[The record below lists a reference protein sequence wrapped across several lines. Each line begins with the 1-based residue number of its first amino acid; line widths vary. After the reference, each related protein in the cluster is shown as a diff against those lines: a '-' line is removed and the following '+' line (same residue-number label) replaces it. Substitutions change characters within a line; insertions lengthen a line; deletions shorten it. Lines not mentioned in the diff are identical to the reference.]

1 LGYWS
6 EPRCCRFWWWPRRER
21 GADIPSDLGQAS
33 NASQHQ
39 NRRNPPGASQKGRL
53 AASLARC
60 SPLKGMRL
68 SRSLPS
74 APSDFYAWPTPVSK
88 QSPNPRSIASQLILL
103 FTLAAA
109 LLLACGLGV
118 FYWVVVRHAFAEDN
132 AVLADKV
139 DALQTSFEQRGGLDA
154 VAAEINTAGS
164 RQRAPF
170 LVRVLD
176 PAGTTIGQTTG
187 MERLLPANI
196 FPPVA
201 SREIAAPAERRVAGK
216 SFALTTRRAFAD
228 GQQFTIQ
235 VAQDRSSDEQ
245 VERKFGILVLV
256 VLSGSILASI
266 LIAIPVT
273 RRGLRPLEEM
283 KRSLERIGPTHLN
296 ERVASANWPRELQP
310 MAFAFDEMLKRL
322 DDSFTRLSQFSADLA
337 HELRTPIANML
348 GEAQVAL
355 SRDRNCAEYRET
367 IESTIGECE
376 RLSGIVDNLLFV
388 ARADAAREPVER
400 KQFDARPAVE
410 KIAAFYETIAEDRHV
425 AINCSGQGQI
435 SADPALFERAV
446 GNLVDNALRFTPEN
460 GSIQIALSEHAKDFE
475 VAVSDN
481 GSGIA
486 PEHLPRVFDR
496 FYRAESSRGSDG
508 AGLGL
513 ALVKS
518 IVDLHGGTARIQSE
532 MGRGTIVSLTF
543 PKGAQPP
550 TAQPAPAS

>member
-1 LGYWS
+1 M
-6 EPRCCRFWWWPRRER
+6 F
-21 GADIPSDLGQAS
+21 
-33 NASQHQ
+33 
-39 NRRNPPGASQKGRL
+39 
-53 AASLARC
+53 
-60 SPLKGMRL
+60 
-68 SRSLPS
+68 
-74 APSDFYAWPTPVSK
+74 SK
-88 QSPNPRSIASQLILL
+88 RPEPRSIASQLILL

-118 FYWVVVRHAFAEDN
+118 FYWIVVRHAFAEDN
-132 AVLADKV
+132 VVLADKV
-139 DALQTSFEQRGGLDA
+139 DGLQTSFEQRGGLAA
-154 VAAEINTAGS
+154 VAAEIDAAGS

-170 LVRVLD
+170 MVRVLD
-176 PAGTTIGQTTG
+176 PAGATIGQTTG
-187 MERLLPANI
+187 METLLPANI

-201 SREIAAPAERRVAGK
+201 SRETAAPSEHRVDGK
-216 SFALTTRRAFAD
+216 LFALTTRHAHAG

-296 ERVASANWPRELQP
+296 ERVAPANWPRELQP
-310 MAFAFDEMLKRL
+310 LAIAFDEMLKRL

-355 SRDRNCAEYRET
+355 SRDRSAAEYRET

-388 ARADAAREPVER
+388 ARADAATEPVER
-400 KQFDARPAVE
+400 IRFDARAAVE

-460 GSIQIALSEHAKDFE
+460 GSIQIALAERTNDFE

-481 GSGIA
+481 GSGVA

-496 FYRAESSRGSDG
+496 FYRAEPSRGSDG

-532 MGRGTIVSLTF
+532 VGRGTTVSITF
-543 PKGAQPP
+543 PKGA
-550 TAQPAPAS
+550 

>member
-1 LGYWS
+1 M
-6 EPRCCRFWWWPRRER
+6 F
-21 GADIPSDLGQAS
+21 
-33 NASQHQ
+33 
-39 NRRNPPGASQKGRL
+39 
-53 AASLARC
+53 
-60 SPLKGMRL
+60 
-68 SRSLPS
+68 
-74 APSDFYAWPTPVSK
+74 SK
-88 QSPNPRSIASQLILL
+88 RPEPRSIASQLILL

-118 FYWVVVRHAFAEDN
+118 FYWIVVRHAFAEDN

-139 DALQTSFEQRGGLDA
+139 DGLQTSFEQRGGLAA
-154 VAAEINTAGS
+154 VAAEIDAAGS

-170 LVRVLD
+170 MVRVLD
-176 PAGTTIGQTTG
+176 PAGATIGQTTG
-187 MERLLPANI
+187 MEPLLPANI

-201 SREIAAPAERRVAGK
+201 SRETAAPGEHRVDGK
-216 SFALTTRRAFAD
+216 LFALTTRHARAG

-296 ERVASANWPRELQP
+296 ERVAPANWPRELQP
-310 MAFAFDEMLKRL
+310 LAIAFDEMLKRL

-355 SRDRNCAEYRET
+355 SRDRSAAEYRET

-388 ARADAAREPVER
+388 ARADAATEPVER
-400 KQFDARPAVE
+400 IRFDARAAVE

-460 GSIQIALSEHAKDFE
+460 GSIQIALAERAHDFE
-475 VAVSDN
+475 VAVTDN

-496 FYRAESSRGSDG
+496 FYRAEPSRGSDG

-518 IVDLHGGTARIQSE
+518 IVDLHGGTARIRSE
-532 MGRGTIVSLTF
+532 VGRGTTVSITF
-543 PKGAQPP
+543 PKGA
-550 TAQPAPAS
+550 